1 MKQSQ
6 NEKAAMEWEN
16 IFANH
21 IFNKGL
27 NPKYIRNSY
36 ITSKKANNFKMGKG
50 VEYTF
55 HQRRCTNGQRY
66 MKRYSTSQTIKELHI
81 KIMR

>member
-6 NEKAAMEWEN
+6 NEKTAMELEN

-21 IFNKGL
+21 IFNKVL

-50 VEYTF
+50 VE
-55 HQRRCTNGQRY
+55 
-66 MKRYSTSQTIKELHI
+66 
-81 KIMR
+81 